1 MAELETARLH
11 LRLFTHD
18 DIGAL
23 ARIYGN
29 PNVLR
34 YLSHEAISSRHA
46 EEAARRSVHRF
57 LDHWDAFGFGVWAII
72 DKASGELA
80 GYCGLQYVPGLAQV
94 ELLYLL
100 DERFWHRGLATE
112 AVLTAVRY
120 GFDELGLQRIV
131 AVVEAANRASRRVLE
146 KVGLIPSDDSPSGD
160 LQVVAY
166 SGGRDAAPAPDEPD
180 DG

>member
-1 MAELETARLH
+1 MAGWETARLR

-18 DIGAL
+18 DIVAL

-34 YLSHEAISSRHA
+34 YLSHEAISSDHA
-46 EEAARRSVHRF
+46 EDAARRSVHRF
-57 LDHWDAFGFGVWAII
+57 LDHWDAYGFGVWAIV
-72 DKASGELA
+72 DKASGEVA
-80 GYCGLQYVPGLAQV
+80 GYCGLQYVPGMAQV

-112 AVLTAVRY
+112 AALAAVRY

-131 AVVEAANRASRRVLE
+131 AVVEAANQASRRVLE
-146 KVGLIPSDDSPSGD
+146 KVGLSCDDESPSGD
-160 LQVVAY
+160 LRVVAY
-166 SGGRDAAPAPDEPD
+166 SGESDAAPEKPD